1 MISTEENVLFK
12 FNCIKV
18 SITDQVING
27 LYEGV
32 TTQELDTLIAETAAS
47 MTTEH
52 SDYAILAA
60 RISVSNLHK
69 ETKNSFSGEEIFSGS
84 PLI

>member
-1 MISTEENVLFK
+1 M
-12 FNCIKV
+12 
-18 SITDQVING
+18 ING

-32 TTQELDTLIAETAAS
+32 TTQDLNTLVAETAAS

-52 SDYAILAA
+52 PDYAIVAA

-69 ETKNSFSGEEIFSGS
+69 ETKNSFSGEHFSLFCWLS
-84 PLI
+84 IEMYK